1 MKTLR
6 AERMKIKLGDH
17 WESPAL
23 HVLLTQEDDVVVA
36 RCLDFTVS
44 SHGKDD
50 KEALMSLAD
59 AIREY
64 IATAVETRAYDTIF
78 DPAHGKYWRMYDEA
92 EARKAMKTLQRT
104 LKKSFTS
111 LKSENVRDSPLEIC
125 YA

>member
-23 HVLLTQEDDVVVA
+23 HILLTQEDDVVVA

-64 IATAVETRAYDTIF
+64 IATAVETRAFDTIF
-78 DPAHGKYWRMYDEA
+78 DPAHGKYWRMYDET
-92 EARKAMKTLQRT
+92 EARKSMKTLQRS

-111 LKSENVRDSPLEIC
+111 LKSESLRDSTLEIC

>member
-6 AERMKIKLGDH
+6 AERMKIKLGNQ
-17 WESPAL
+17 WESPVL
-23 HVLLTQEDDVVVA
+23 HILLTHEDDVVVA

-44 SHGKDD
+44 SHGQDE

-64 IATAVETRAYDTIF
+64 IATAVETRAFDTIF
-78 DPAHGKYWRMYDEA
+78 DPAHGKYWRMFDEA
-92 EARKAMKTLQRT
+92 EARKSMKTLQRS
-104 LKKSFTS
+104 LKKSFPS
-111 LKSENVRDSPLEIC
+111 LKSESLRDSTLEIC